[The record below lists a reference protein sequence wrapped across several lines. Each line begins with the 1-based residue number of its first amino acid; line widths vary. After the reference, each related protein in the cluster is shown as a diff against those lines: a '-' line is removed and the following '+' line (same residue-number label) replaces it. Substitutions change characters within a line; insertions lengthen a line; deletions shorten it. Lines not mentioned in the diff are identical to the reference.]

1 MTLWLQ
7 LEAQSQRLAIMACN
21 LSQYCAGNIA
31 AAKHFYRDICRG
43 NIFTGTIA
51 AAKLF
56 GSVNTGTI
64 ASAKSKILWIMA
76 CNLSQ
81 YCAGNIAEAKK
92 FYRDICRGN
101 IFTGTIAAAKLFG
114 SVNTGTI
121 APAKSKILWMGKYHS
136 KKFTEPFAAAKTF
149 TCPFAAAKIFTK
161 PNLIIT

>member
-1 MTLWLQ
+1 
-7 LEAQSQRLAIMACN
+7 MACN

-43 NIFTGTIA
+43 NIFTGAIA

-56 GSVNTGTI
+56 ASVNTETI
-64 ASAKSKILWIMA
+64 APAKSKILWMGKYRSSMA

-81 YCAGNIAEAKK
+81 YCAGNIAVAKH
-92 FYRDICRGN
+92 FYRNICRGN

-121 APAKSKILWMGKYHS
+121 APAKSKFLWMGKYRS

-149 TCPFAAAKIFTK
+149 TGPFAAAKIFTR